1 MLRKIIIATTILTL
15 FLGIMTP
22 IGYGQTESS
31 ILTKVQV
38 EKLAR
43 ERLNIKED
51 YKLQYSDLYI
61 RDIQQKQFWNLDFE
75 GENKHISVTMA
86 ADTGEIISINR
97 WDNKSYGGVVTL
109 LQDEAKKIAI
119 DFIESLEKEKFKET
133 EEVTVKAPTF
143 IPYYLYNDE
152 QGSDNY
158 YFMFVRKLKEEFF
171 PNNYF
176 VVNVSGVNGGVVS
189 YEMQWDEASYEGN
202 KQLLSEQK
210 ARELFE
216 KDDRLNLK
224 YVRLNK
230 YNPEDSEKM
239 ILTPVYTY
247 APKESDKI
255 DAVTGKLL
263 SHDELYNWD
272 YIGGGYGA
280 GSDDR
285 AMMKEMSSLDGGVE
299 TIPEE
304 GVISKEKAE
313 RAVMEVLKDNVD
325 LDDIKLNNTG
335 YTNYYAGIKGKF
347 WTLYWYSK
355 EGDKYINAVVDA
367 GAGKVLEISYNKNGY
382 DPIIRAKD
390 SIDINETEEIAADI
404 VNFAEEKI
412 QKMFPGIKEQ
422 LQLEIEQKEIKEE
435 NKINISSSRYIGK
448 IPFEDNYVGM
458 DINTDTKEIT
468 NLNYRWYEVE
478 VQKPKSI
485 LSSEDA
491 HRIFYDEVGIEKYL
505 VQLKDLDKYEKE
517 GLELPIKELLPV
529 YSIKSFSFSYVD
541 GATGKFLDYSGE
553 EFVEERKA
561 PVQFKD
567 IDSYEYG
574 KDILFMDKM
583 GILKVE
589 DEFFKPNE
597 TLLRKDALKWIV
609 EIGWANKAYNVDRYY
624 KESDKDY
631 FKDISKD
638 DPYYKYIEAGIES
651 GIIDEGDYFKPDEKI
666 SKMELTKWIINAM
679 KQKEL
684 AKYSIIFQSP
694 YKDKEV
700 IGAEDIGYAALAK
713 YYNIFGDKDIEVEF
727 TPDADLERGKFIH
740 YMYQFIKNYKDVSK

>member
-1 MLRKIIIATTILTL
+1 MLRKIIVVGVILTL
-15 FLGIMTP
+15 FLGAMTP
-22 IGYGQTESS
+22 IGHGQAESS
-31 ILTKVQV
+31 ILTKTQA

-43 ERLNIKED
+43 EGLNIKKD
-51 YKLQYSDLYI
+51 YKLQYSDLHT
-61 RDIQQKQFWNLDFE
+61 RDIQQRQFWNLSFE
-75 GENKHISVTMA
+75 EENKYISVTMA
-86 ADTGEIISINR
+86 ADSGEIISVNR
-97 WDNKSYGGVVTL
+97 WDSEGYEGAVTL

-119 DFIESLEKEKFKET
+119 DFIESLEKGRFKET
-133 EEVTVKAPTF
+133 EEVTVESPTF

-158 YFMFVRKLKEEFF
+158 YFMFVRKLKNEFF
-171 PNNYF
+171 PNNCF
-176 VVNVSGVNGGVVS
+176 IVNVSGINGEVVS
-189 YEMQWDEASYEGN
+189 YEMQWDEAGYEGN
-202 KQLLSEQK
+202 KQLLGEKK
-210 ARELFE
+210 ARGLFE
-216 KDDRLNLK
+216 EEDRLNLK

-230 YNPEDSEKM
+230 YNPEDSEKI
-239 ILTPVYTY
+239 ILTPVYIY

-263 SHDELYNWD
+263 SHDELYDWGH
-272 YIGGGYGA
+272 ISGGYGA
-280 GSDDR
+280 GSDER
-285 AMMKEMSSLDGGVE
+285 AMMKEMSSLNGGVE

-313 RAVMEVLKDNVD
+313 QIIIDILKDNMD
-325 LDDIKLNNTG
+325 LEDIKLNNTN
-335 YTNYYAGIKGKF
+335 YTNYYAEVKGKF
-347 WTLYWYSK
+347 WILYWYSK
-355 EGDKYINAVVDA
+355 EGGKYINAAVNA
-367 GAGKVLEISYNKNGY
+367 ENGKVLEISYSKNEY
-382 DPIIRAKD
+382 TPIVRTKGSED
-390 SIDINETEEIAADI
+390 TEEFKKISADCASL
-404 VNFAEEKI
+404 AEEKI
-412 QKMFPGIKEQ
+412 QKMFPEVREQ
-422 LQLEIEQKEIKEE
+422 LQLEIDQNAVKDEDRVS
-435 NKINISSSRYIGK
+435 ISSPRYIDK
-448 IPFEDNYVGM
+448 IPFEDNRIRI
-458 DINTDTKEIT
+458 DIDKNTKEIIH
-468 NLNYRWYEVE
+468 LNYRWYEVE
-478 VQKPKSI
+478 VQKPESI
-485 LSSEDA
+485 LGSKDA
-491 HRIFYDEVGIEKYL
+491 HKIFYDAVGIEKYL

-541 GATGKFLDYSGE
+541 GATGKFLDFSGE
-553 EFVEERKA
+553 EFVEERKE
-561 PVQFKD
+561 PIQFKD

-713 YYNIFGDKDIEVEF
+713 YYNIFGDKDIEGEF